1 MKDKT
6 LHRDI
11 IILSVVV
18 FTFASVE
25 SIFIHLEY
33 FPQFDNINGQNGNS
47 NVTLKTALETYYL
60 RSHGHWRKLM
70 GYNPMLAVLA
80 FVSHKFVVMC
90 WNYVDLILII
100 FARALN
106 FKFKGLCLV
115 AEENLNV
122 YKEAREIRPFSLAG

>member
-11 IILSVVV
+11 IILSVIV
-18 FTFASVE
+18 FSFAAAE
-25 SIFIHLEY
+25 SILIHMEY
-33 FPQFDNINGQNGNS
+33 FPEFDNINGQKSNP
-47 NVTLKTALETYYL
+47 NVTLKTSLETYYL
-60 RSHGHWRKLM
+60 RSHNKWRKLM
-70 GYNPMLAVLA
+70 GYNPVLAVLA
-80 FVSHKFVVMC
+80 FVSHKFVVIC

-122 YKEAREIRPFSLAG
+122 YKEAREVKPFSLAG